1 MRPQKVI
8 VLGATGTIG
17 RRTLDVLKQ
26 LQGSDPTWDCIGMA
40 CGSRVDQILEQSQS
54 HLAAKLALMVDDDRP
69 DFCGPDAALHLVE
82 ACATRYRGLRD
93 CWIRRLAADVAGH

>member
-54 HLAAKLALMVDDDRP
+54 HWPAAKSASMVDDERP
-69 DFCGPDAALHLVE
+69 DFCGPDAALHLV
-82 ACATRYRGLRD
+82 
-93 CWIRRLAADVAGH
+93 